1 MRKAISTDLYVDQNR
16 PINRTEVLFH
26 QGLILSRIIRNSSMG
41 QKKKKNSQ
49 RHLES
54 GEHVLNI

>member
-16 PINRTEVLFH
+16 PINCTEVLFH

-41 QKKKKNSQ
+41 QKKKKKSQ

-54 GEHVLNI
+54 GVDVLNV